1 MGSGQFKFV
10 TIDEDGIVR
19 ELSSQSSIQS
29 QDESPDQKLESE
41 EESKDQP
48 FKNIMSSGLARSM
61 RVPNYRLTTSTKSEN
76 DDEAN
81 LGLEIDRMIKAAC
94 AVVQKLNSV

>member
-1 MGSGQFKFV
+1 M
-10 TIDEDGIVR
+10 R

-29 QDESPDQKLESE
+29 QDESPDQKLESGE
-41 EESKDQP
+41 EESKDQR
-48 FKNIMSSGLARSM
+48 FKNIMNSGLAQST

-81 LGLEIDRMIKAAC
+81 LGLEIDRMIKAAG
-94 AVVQKLNSV
+94 AVV